1 MGTRSLALR
10 AFLGIYIVLLL
21 YHLFTEAHEITV
33 LAAGALLLGV
43 GAAVYAHSR
52 NGWVLYSL
60 LFLHMAVEWIGYGMR
75 SWVFLWP
82 DSAFELTHL
91 AFDICFLFIVAKM
104 QWKQGHLLMF
114 LGTLV
119 ILGTISVLVPRLLP
133 TSHAPHG
140 LEVGTLE
147 FLILGGILG
156 CTGFHLVRPFKT
168 SQENC

>member
-75 SWVFLWP
+75 SWVFSLP
-82 DSAFELTHL
+82 DSAFELSHF
-91 AFDICFLFIVAKM
+91 AFDIFFLFVIVKM
-104 QWKQGHLLMF
+104 QWKQSYLLMF
-114 LGTLV
+114 PWTLA
-119 ILGTISVLVPRLLP
+119 ILGAISVLVPIFLP
-133 TSHAPHG
+133 DSHASHG
-140 LEVGTLE
+140 LEIGTLE

-156 CTGFHLVRPFKT
+156 CTGFHLIHPLKT
-168 SQENC
+168 SPQKS